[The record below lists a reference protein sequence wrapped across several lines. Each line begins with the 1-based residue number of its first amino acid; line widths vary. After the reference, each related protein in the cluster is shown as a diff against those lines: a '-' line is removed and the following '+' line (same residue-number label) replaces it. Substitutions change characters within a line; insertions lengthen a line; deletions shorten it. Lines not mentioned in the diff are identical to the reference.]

1 MKPLHRDPTY
11 LTILYYIERNGKAY
25 PDELAHRLGVTRQAV
40 EYRLK
45 RLTEEGLISKE
56 RGDRI
61 YYVLTEKGRAIVRS
75 ANRGL
80 GSDKRGTMD
89 SIRSEDVKARLKSK
103 LFLLPIAIGLI
114 SMGQHIAGGDPA
126 RGIISLF
133 IWIMVGGFTYLL
145 TSK

>member
-103 LFLLPIAIGLI
+103 LFLLPVAIGLI

>member
-61 YYVLTEKGRAIVRS
+61 YYVLTEKGRAIVKS

-103 LFLLPIAIGLI
+103 LFLLPVAIGLI

>member
-61 YYVLTEKGRAIVRS
+61 YYVLTEKGRDIVKS

-80 GSDKRGTMD
+80 GSDKRGTMN

-103 LFLLPIAIGLI
+103 LFLLPVAIGLI